1 MTDWQTES
9 IQLDNLFKQPQVL
22 LLFAELQLDV
32 GRNNSVLSVTCSHR
46 TVQSLG
52 LDGSSE
58 IVQSNLLLRAGCS
71 GSCPVRSEYLQ
82 G

>member
-46 TVQSLG
+46 TMQSLG
-52 LDGSSE
+52 LDGSSGDRP
-58 IVQSNLLLRAGCS
+58 VQPPAQSRLFRVMS
-71 GSCPVRSEYLQ
+71 SQV
-82 G
+82 